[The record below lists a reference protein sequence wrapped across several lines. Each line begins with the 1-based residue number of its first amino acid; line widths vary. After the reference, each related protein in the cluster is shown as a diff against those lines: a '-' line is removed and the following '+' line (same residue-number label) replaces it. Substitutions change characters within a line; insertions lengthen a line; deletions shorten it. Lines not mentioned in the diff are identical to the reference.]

1 MKRLI
6 KITLLFILILSLVAG
21 CGKKSELT
29 VRYQM
34 EQKLNEADRLR
45 SDFQIKGPTFSDNDL
60 QLLVDAYSAVIN
72 MIPQPKDSLAVLTA
86 SPDIKE
92 SWALAALATTR
103 IGVLYK
109 ERGEYDQAF
118 NYFARVAAGLATTT
132 QQKVLVLGYMA
143 FCKEKSL
150 QFKPAA
156 AWYDSLAALYL
167 SNIDTVDVNYEALDA
182 PINAAEMWQA
192 MGDEKAFSDRMDQ
205 ARAYYASLRQK
216 YSGTKIDQ
224 AALGKIIATYLRQ
237 ERYSDALKIIET
249 TRNPVSRQL
258 SPHLLVMVININL
271 ENLQNFRQAEAAC
284 REFIKAYPDDKNLG
298 KVYLS
303 LALSLFDQGKF
314 AEARKITKDLENIP
328 QASAGTLSEST
339 YLAALCYEKEGSWER
354 ALNQFDLVQA
364 TFPGSDKAFEAGLY
378 VANYYE
384 NKGQHKLATQS
395 FNEAA
400 DYISRFINPTT
411 SNPLLASRA
420 LGYLVKCYTEMKD
433 YPKAVETLNLLH
445 NRYPQLPE
453 GKFAPLRLADLYENI
468 LRDNKKAAYWLK
480 TFLQANPD
488 VRDAEKIN
496 RHIAD
501 LESS

>member
-1 MKRLI
+1 M
-6 KITLLFILILSLVAG
+6 
-21 CGKKSELT
+21 
-29 VRYQM
+29 
-34 EQKLNEADRLR
+34 
-45 SDFQIKGPTFSDNDL
+45 
-60 QLLVDAYSAVIN
+60 
-72 MIPQPKDSLAVLTA
+72 
-86 SPDIKE
+86 
-92 SWALAALATTR
+92 
-103 IGVLYK
+103 
-109 ERGEYDQAF
+109 
-118 NYFARVAAGLATTT
+118 
-132 QQKVLVLGYMA
+132 
-143 FCKEKSL
+143 
-150 QFKPAA
+150 
-156 AWYDSLAALYL
+156 
-167 SNIDTVDVNYEALDA
+167 
-182 PINAAEMWQA
+182 
-192 MGDEKAFSDRMDQ
+192 
-205 ARAYYASLRQK
+205 
-216 YSGTKIDQ
+216 
-224 AALGKIIATYLRQ
+224 
-237 ERYSDALKIIET
+237 
-249 TRNPVSRQL
+249 
-258 SPHLLVMVININL
+258 
-271 ENLQNFRQAEAAC
+271 
-284 REFIKAYPDDKNLG
+284 
-298 KVYLS
+298 
-303 LALSLFDQGKF
+303 
-314 AEARKITKDLENIP
+314 
-328 QASAGTLSEST
+328 
-339 YLAALCYEKEGSWER
+339 
-354 ALNQFDLVQA
+354 NQFDLVQA